1 MGYESKGSNGTKRDI
16 SYLFKQHCTI
26 TIDQGY
32 RKKRKG
38 KMSAAAARRR
48 KQLLQKKLSQEE
60 QNSVGDDPVFLR
72 LNSLLHS
79 DDSVEIDGEVAYEAL
94 QLAQSQ
100 VRRLV
105 KAGDVG
111 KAVELCYLSLTTLL
125 KKKKVSV
132 ASQLLMLFSD
142 VIVET
147 KTKCSEE
154 LVLGCLNIDKL
165 YREALGQAF
174 EGTEEKEEE
183 ERLSR
188 VHYKFLRRIVRW
200 SAEYGM
206 VQYGDMRLHTA
217 LAMHCW
223 SMVQNYKESLEKMK
237 DEEFD
242 DVTVLQEITA
252 EAMIHLAL
260 AEDTQQIINILK
272 TLPPPTD
279 KQDAMGRNGGT
290 ASERDCLFTRA
301 ILVFIA
307 VQNLR
312 DANLLLKSY
321 RSLTNADMPSLA
333 KSYINK
339 NDGKAPTHIMFCS
352 MLLQICEKDRAGPL
366 FQWILRSFSHDL
378 NLMKP
383 DVKAYTTKIGRV
395 FFNIQPPPSMFNMM
409 ENMMGM
415 MGGGAAM
422 NMN

>member
-1 MGYESKGSNGTKRDI
+1 
-16 SYLFKQHCTI
+16 
-26 TIDQGY
+26 
-32 RKKRKG
+32 
-38 KMSAAAARRR
+38 MSAAAARRR
-48 KQLLQKKLSQEE
+48 KQLLQKKLSQEQE
-60 QNSVGDDPVFLR
+60 QNSDNNSSNSDPVFLR
-72 LNSLLHS
+72 LNSLLQCG
-79 DDSVEIDGEVAYEAL
+79 DENKEIDGEAAYEGL

-105 KAGDVG
+105 INGEVG

-147 KTKCSEE
+147 KIKCSEE
-154 LVLGCLNIDKL
+154 LVMGCLTIDKL
-165 YREALGQAF
+165 YREALELSF
-174 EGTEEKEEE
+174 ETNADVTEESVQEEE

-188 VHYKFLRRIVRW
+188 LHYKFLRRIVRW
-200 SAEYGM
+200 SAEYGSM
-206 VQYGDMRLHTA
+206 QYGDVRLHTA
-217 LAMHCW
+217 LAMQCW
-223 SMVQNYKESLEKMK
+223 SMAVKYKSSLEKMK

-260 AEDTQQIINILK
+260 AEDTKQIIDILK
-272 TLPPPTD
+272 TLDAPTD
-279 KQDAMGRNGGT
+279 KQLVTGRNGSS
-290 ASERDCLFTRA
+290 ACERDCLFTRA

-312 DANLLLKSY
+312 DANILLKEY
-321 RSLTNADMPSLA
+321 TALTKADMPKLA
-333 KSYINK
+333 KSYTSK
-339 NDGKAPTHIMFCS
+339 NDGKAPTHIMFCN

-366 FQWILRSFSHDL
+366 YQWILRSFSNDL
-378 NLMKP
+378 DQMKP

-395 FFNIQPPPSMFNMM
+395 YFNIQPPPSMFNMM

-415 MGGGAAM
+415 MGGAAGM
-422 NMN
+422 K